1 METENGQQQQMQ
13 LIPDQDYLRERADA
27 MSQVETNI
35 VELGTIFNKLAV
47 MVSEHRDLV
56 TRVEDNVDDANAN
69 ISLSLNTLTDTLH
82 NLQTN
87 RALFFKI
94 LAVLMIF
101 IVFFVIF
108 LA

>member
-1 METENGQQQQMQ
+1 MQ

-47 MVSEHRDLV
+47 MVSEHRDMV
-56 TRVEDNVDDANAN
+56 QRVEDNVDDANAN
-69 ISLSLNTLTDTLH
+69 INLSLGALTDTLH
-82 NLQTN
+82 NLRTN

-94 LAVLMIF
+94 LAVLVTF

>member
-1 METENGQQQQMQ
+1 MQ